1 MAKRGSN
8 LKTSKKDLKARR
20 QEKAARKLEEK
31 KLKGRKS
38 RVS

>member
-1 MAKRGSN
+1 MAKRGST
-8 LKTSKKDLKARR
+8 LKTSKKDLEARR

-38 RVS
+38 RVA